1 MRGRALTPPLCI
13 VQWQQPVLMKLEVP
27 VDVDGNPWPLD
38 AEGKPIV
45 KETAAA
51 E

>member
-1 MRGRALTPPLCI
+1 VPAHAPCFSLDAP
-13 VQWQQPVLMKLEVP
+13 QWQQPVLMKLERP

-45 KETAAA
+45 EASAQ
-51 E
+51 